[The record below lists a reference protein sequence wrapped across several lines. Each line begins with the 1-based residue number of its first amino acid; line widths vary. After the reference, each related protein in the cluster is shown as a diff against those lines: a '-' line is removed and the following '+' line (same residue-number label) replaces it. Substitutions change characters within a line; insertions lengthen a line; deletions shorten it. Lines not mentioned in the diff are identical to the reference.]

1 MELQLIRRCSILE
14 RVLKIDSPAEN
25 KYCVHHLSR
34 EQIDIYV
41 SILYSWVSA
50 HLQGGRTLKRECLV
64 NELEISQKN
73 NIFQYSIGFITIN
86 LGRYLKYVKSMII
99 KLLNEW

>member
-1 MELQLIRRCSILE
+1 M
-14 RVLKIDSPAEN
+14 
-25 KYCVHHLSR
+25 HHISR

-64 NELEISQKN
+64 NELEISQKS
-73 NIFQYSIGFITIN
+73 NIFHSIEFITIN
-86 LGRYLKYVKSMII
+86 LGRYLKYVNSMII